1 MEVIIIL
8 LRFILLYTIIIG
20 GSIFI
25 AYKSNKKIENC
36 IVINFGLII
45 LSLYTFGLFEWLKY
59 GVWILSILN
68 IILGMYAI
76 IKNCKNRK
84 TLKELILTPGFA
96 FFSFA
101 FLVLMIVSYNKNLVD
116 YDHYFYRSFN
126 TKVLYYTDSM
136 SRGYTALYPPSINLL
151 EYFFMRI
158 TGPYLQG
165 IEAFAVQMLGFS
177 FLIPIFNRKTKS
189 KFMNLIITLILVCI
203 PAILPN
209 LIFYE
214 SAYPD
219 ALLGLIIGY
228 IMYTLYTEED
238 NKFKML
244 SVAIALMLLTITKPA
259 GFYISAIVIAMYLLI
274 ELLNNKCNKK
284 ENILKFIK
292 SKELKNI
299 IILAIVVA
307 SIFASWRIFTKVNN
321 KYNLGTRGE
330 NATRVDGNPIEFTLK
345 SILTTTFGYY
355 EENHDSADSNNKL
368 IPTIYSIYT
377 TTAPVRLTAYGVIMV
392 IILAGLI
399 SYKKVVLQENKRKFA
414 NCIIALIVGLIVY
427 IMFLQLSYILKFS
440 TEEMLGH
447 NGLNRYLPTFLLGMI
462 YFIVAITIKN
472 MEEKNDRKI
481 NYIILLVIIISFTQL
496 QSVANVSITS
506 GISNINSIEY
516 CNNGRI
522 PARKINDKIEEKARV
537 ITISQEDK
545 TNIFNWMIKY
555 YLYPEHQVDVYN
567 QVKERQIESI
577 KQKIANSED
586 NYYLYFISIDEELNK
601 LINEQ
606 FNNEIELENKTLYK
620 IENKVELTKIP
631 LD

>member
-8 LRFILLYTIIIG
+8 LRFIMLYAIIIG

-25 AYKSNKKIENC
+25 ACKTNKKIEHC
-36 IVINFGLII
+36 IAINFGII
-45 LSLYTFGLFEWLKY
+45 IISLYIFGLFEILKY
-59 GVWILSILN
+59 GVWIVYALN
-68 IILGMYAI
+68 IILGIYTI
-76 IKNCKNRK
+76 IKNWKNRESLKK
-84 TLKELILTPGFA
+84 TILTPGFA
-96 FFSFA
+96 FFSIIF
-101 FLVLMIVSYNKNLVD
+101 FILLMVSYNKNLVD

-151 EYFFMRI
+151 EYFFMKI
-158 TGPYLQG
+158 IGQYIQG

-177 FLIPIFNRKTKS
+177 FLIPLFDRKTKS
-189 KFMNLIITLILVCI
+189 KFMNLVITLVLICM

-228 IMYTLYTEED
+228 IIYVLYTKED
-238 NKFKML
+238 NKFKIL
-244 SVAIALMLLTITKPA
+244 SVSIALMLMTITKPA
-259 GFYISAIVIAMYLLI
+259 GFVIAGIVIAMYLLI
-274 ELLNNKCNKK
+274 ELLNSKCNKK

-292 SKELKNI
+292 SKELKNT
-299 IILAIVVA
+299 IILTILVV
-307 SIFASWRIFTKVNN
+307 SIFASWKIFTKVNN
-321 KYNLGTRGE
+321 KYNIGTRGE
-330 NATRVDGNPIEFTLK
+330 NAARVDGNAIEFTFK
-345 SILTTTFGYY
+345 NILTTTFGYY
-355 EENHDSADSNNKL
+355 EENHEAADSNNKL
-368 IPTIYSIYT
+368 IPAIYSIYT

-392 IILAGLI
+392 IILAGILV
-399 SYKKVVLQENKRKFA
+399 YKKVIMQENKKKFA
-414 NCIIALIVGLIVY
+414 NYIIALTIGLVVY

-462 YFIVAITIKN
+462 YFIIAIAIKN
-472 MEEKNDRKI
+472 MEEKHARKV
-481 NYIILLVIIISFTQL
+481 NYIILLVIIISFTHM
-496 QSVANVSITS
+496 QSIANVSITS

-522 PARKINDKIEEKARV
+522 PARKINEKIGNEARV

-555 YLYPEHQVDVYN
+555 YLYPEHHVDVYN
-567 QVKERQIESI
+567 QVKEKQVESI
-577 KQKIANSED
+577 KQKITEGEE
-586 NYYLYFISIDEELNK
+586 NYYIYFVSVDEELNK
-601 LINEQ
+601 LINKW
-606 FNNEIELENKTLYK
+606 FNIEIKLEKETLYK
-620 IENKVELTKIP
+620 VENKVELTKIP